1 MSLYE
6 KIELDI
12 KTAFKTG
19 DTLRR
24 SVLVMLKSAVKN
36 KAIDKREKD
45 IEPSDQM
52 VLDVVSLEVK
62 RHKDTIAQYEGAGRG
77 DAAAQEKTEL
87 VVLMEYMPAQLSEE
101 KIVELVEEAIAAVK
115 PQSEKDFGKVMA
127 VLAPSIKDRADG
139 AVVSKIV
146 KQKLLG

>member
-77 DAAAQEKTEL
+77 DAAAQEKMEL

>member
-19 DTLRR
+19 DALRR

-77 DAAAQEKTEL
+77 DAAVQEKAEL
-87 VVLMEYMPAQLSEE
+87 AILMEYMPVQLSEE